1 MVSEGYA
8 SVSPCAGDGSDIM
21 TRRKRKEIR
30 KKRILHA
37 AKPKM
42 VRQRKV
48 AEARDPRLV
57 NYLAEEH
64 PEL

>member
-1 MVSEGYA
+1 
-8 SVSPCAGDGSDIM
+8 M

-30 KKRILHA
+30 KKRIGHA
-37 AKPKM
+37 AKPKLA
-42 VRQRKV
+42 RKQR
-48 AEARDPRLV
+48 ELGPQNSRSV